1 MTYYFNKLIPSIG
14 NNVTAFIPL
23 DSGCSDY
30 DRLWITNSLRGVA
43 DFDINIQTL
52 DNDCHFGP
60 EYSGRIAENLFL
72 LRKALDGIMDTNTG
86 EIKLDEFYVKE
97 IPQEIEKEMDKE
109 IEVVGDKFFDDIPLY
124 EGVKPLKTN
133 VKEAMINNRWKP
145 TCSILGIDNCPQIE
159 DNGFTV
165 NKSIKIR
172 MSSRLPPGVNS
183 NIAMDA
189 LSKAL
194 SNNTY
199 FGAKISLGYMSPAD
213 GWQLSNLS
221 QRTRTVLNK
230 ASLEYFGNELIFKGV
245 GGSIPFISYF
255 QTKYPNTDIICTGI
269 LGADSFEHGPNENLN
284 IEACKKMILVLC
296 YFLSEI

>member
-1 MTYYFNKLIPSIG
+1 
-14 NNVTAFIPL
+14 
-23 DSGCSDY
+23 
-30 DRLWITNSLRGVA
+30 
-43 DFDINIQTL
+43 
-52 DNDCHFGP
+52 
-60 EYSGRIAENLFL
+60 
-72 LRKALDGIMDTNTG
+72 
-86 EIKLDEFYVKE
+86 
-97 IPQEIEKEMDKE
+97 MDKE

-124 EGVKPLKTN
+124 EGVKPLKTD

-183 NIAMDA
+183 ELAMEA
-189 LSKAL
+189 LRKAL

-199 FGAKISLGYMSPAD
+199 FGAKISLDSVSPAD

-221 QRTRTVLNK
+221 ERTRTVLNK

-255 QTKYPNTDIICTGI
+255 QTKYPNADVICTGI
-269 LGADSFEHGPNENLN
+269 LGADCFEHGPNENLHL
-284 IEACKKMILVLC
+284 EACKKMILVLC